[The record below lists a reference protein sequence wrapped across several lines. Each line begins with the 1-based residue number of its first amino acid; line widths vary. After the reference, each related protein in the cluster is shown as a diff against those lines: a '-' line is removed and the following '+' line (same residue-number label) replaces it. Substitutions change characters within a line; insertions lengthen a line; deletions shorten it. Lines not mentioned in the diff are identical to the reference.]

1 MLATL
6 LLALT
11 SNAQALPQARLALPS
26 AGHTNRI
33 TAIALSPDAAWVA
46 SADRLGFVQI
56 RAAQGGREHF
66 HADLVRQPE
75 RGVEALAWSG
85 DANFVAAAASEAVTV
100 VELRTME
107 VFARLPLEGAS
118 DVSDDLEGDTL
129 LAAGVAKSRWW
140 LARVRPQ
147 EIEADELIGGPYSGD
162 PAGLAKL
169 TRHGTRACV
178 ALPDGSAKLVD
189 LALGELTLEFPAAD
203 AVRGFLP
210 DGRLLSLATDPQDK
224 KVQHLTWRDGASGVV
239 LGTRDFLASSEFYSQ
254 RVWWHGASGFS
265 LPIVDSHLRRFHGEE
280 LSAPAP
286 LPRDVDPLVGA
297 PGRQSGEWIVS
308 LATPVGVNRYELG
321 FYDERKQAIVER
333 WEGRTDAVRSMRAEP
348 GANEMWIGGAH
359 PARVSWGDAGMS
371 VVPLPAQPQL
381 VARRPGGGLL
391 VARAEPFEVQFLA
404 AKGAVEA
411 RLSLGEGQYPQEI
424 LLDPSGRHAAVRTW
438 NRLHLV
444 AVTARTLEWSKDVG
458 ASSVTFSAL
467 GALAFSPDGERVAVS
482 GYRTHTNADNS
493 LRVDGELA
501 LFEVADGRVAWTA
514 PVAIAQMRFV
524 LDGTQ
529 IGGIHG
535 DHNQYVAVSA
545 TTGELERSPYWEN
558 RLGGHRGTWLQSGKL
573 AAVGSGTT
581 VYLTRPN
588 DGYCERQIQVPDWTY
603 SALAFGPEDR
613 HVWLGCDDGRV
624 QVLDGVSGA
633 HVATLAT
640 LEGGEWVVAT
650 PDGRF
655 DASPKALEELFYVRG
670 REALPL
676 AAFSEAFYTPRLL
689 HRALSGE
696 VLPPPKVELA
706 KLEAPPR
713 VELLASGPVSATGT
727 VELVLRA
734 HGSRAPGELRLF
746 HNGKRV
752 PLSGKPEKDGDS
764 SAKATASFSLEH
776 SLELVPGPNLLRLV
790 ALTSQ
795 RTESAPAELALE
807 RGGAVAAHPRL
818 FLLACGVNEYA
829 NPKYNLNYARADA
842 QAFSAAWR
850 ERAGG
855 LFEQADITL
864 ALDAEVTRAGLAQHF
879 ERIAASASPTDVFV
893 FYYAGHGVIDGR
905 GAFHLAPHDITQ
917 LYGDDTGLAQRG
929 VPTKDLLAWS
939 QAIRA
944 QKQLFLLDACQSG
957 GALEG
962 LAQRGAAEEKAI
974 AQLARASGT
983 HWLVASG
990 AEQFAAEFKA
1000 LGHGLFTYATLEA
1013 LEGAAAGADRQLTV
1027 LELSSYLET
1036 RVPELALEHRGAQQ
1050 YPASYGSGQDF
1061 PIALTRP

>member
-6 LLALT
+6 LLALA

-26 AGHTNRI
+26 AGHTHRI

-85 DANFVAAAASEAVTV
+85 DANFVATAASEAVTV

-118 DVSDDLEGDTL
+118 DVSDDFGSDTL
-129 LAAGVAKSRWW
+129 LAAGITKGRWW

-147 EIEADELIGGPYSGD
+147 EVEADELVGGTY
-162 PAGLAKL
+162 AGGTQNLAKL

-178 ALPDGSAKLVD
+178 ALPDGSARVVD
-189 LALGELTLEFPAAD
+189 LKSGELTLEFPPAD

-210 DGRLLSLATDPQDK
+210 DGRLLSLATDLQDK
-224 KVQHLTWRDGASGVV
+224 KIQHLAWRDGASGVL
-239 LGTRDFLASSEFYSQ
+239 LGARDFVAGSEFYSQ
-254 RVWWHGASGFS
+254 RVWWHGASGFP
-265 LPIVDSHLRRFHGEE
+265 LPIVDSQLRRFSGEE

-286 LPRDVDPLVGA
+286 LPVELDRLVGA
-297 PGRQSGEWIVS
+297 PGRQPGEWIVS
-308 LATPVGVNRYELG
+308 LGTPAGVNRYELG

-333 WEGRTDAVRSMRAEP
+333 WEGRTDSVRSLRAEP
-348 GANEMWIGGAH
+348 GANDMWIGGAH
-359 PARVSWGDAGMS
+359 PARLSWSDAGMS
-371 VVPLPAQPQL
+371 VAPLPAQPQL

-391 VARAEPFEVQFLA
+391 VARAEPHEVQFLA
-404 AKGAVEA
+404 ANGVVEA
-411 RLSLGEGQYPQEI
+411 RLPLGEGQYPQEI
-424 LLDPSGRHAAVRTW
+424 LLDPTGRHVAVRTW

-444 AVTARTLEWSKDVG
+444 AIEPRTLKWSKDVG
-458 ASSVTFSAL
+458 ASSVTFTAL
-467 GALAFSPDGERVAVS
+467 GAVVFSPDGERVAVS
-482 GYRTHTNADNS
+482 GYRTHTSPDNS

-514 PVAIAQMRFV
+514 PLAIAQMRFV

-535 DHNQYVAVSA
+535 DHNQFVAVSA
-545 TTGELERSPYWEN
+545 ATGEIKRRPYWES

-581 VYLTRPN
+581 VFLTRPD

-613 HVWLGCDDGRV
+613 HLWLGCDDGRV

-633 HVATLAT
+633 HVATVAT
-640 LEGGEWVVAT
+640 LEAGEWVVAT

-655 DASPKALEELFYVRG
+655 DASPKALDDLYYVRG

-689 HRALSGE
+689 PRVLSGE

-713 VELLASGPVSATGT
+713 VELLAVGPDSANGSF
-727 VELVLRA
+727 EVLLRS
-734 HGSRAPGELRLF
+734 HGSRAPAELRLF

-752 PLSGKPEKDGDS
+752 PLSGKPERDGDS
-764 SAKATASFSLEH
+764 GVKATASFSLKH
-776 SLELVPGPNLLRLV
+776 SLELVPGPNVLRLV

-795 RTESAPAELALE
+795 RTESAPAELTLE
-807 RGGAVAAHPRL
+807 RSGTVAVRPRL

-842 QAFSAAWR
+842 EAFFSAWR
-850 ERAGG
+850 ERTGG
-855 LFEQADITL
+855 LFEQVDVTL
-864 ALDAEVTRAGLAQHF
+864 ALDSDVTRVGLAQQF

-893 FYYAGHGVIDGR
+893 FYYAGHGVIDSR
-905 GAFHLAPHDITQ
+905 GAFHLAPHDVMQ
-917 LYGDDTGLAQRG
+917 LYGDDAGLAQKG

-974 AQLARASGT
+974 AQLARATGT

-990 AEQFAAEFKA
+990 AEQFAAEFKT

-1013 LEGAAAGADRQLTV
+1013 LSGAAAGDDRQLTV

-1050 YPASYGSGQDF
+1050 YPASYGSGHDF
-1061 PIALTRP
+1061 PIALSRP

>member
-6 LLALT
+6 LLALAPA
-11 SNAQALPQARLALPS
+11 AQALPQARLALPS
-26 AGHTNRI
+26 AGHTHRI
-33 TAIALSPDAAWVA
+33 TALALSPDTKWLA
-46 SADRLGFVQI
+46 SADSLGFVLI
-56 RAAQGGREHF
+56 RDATSGREHF
-66 HADLVRQPE
+66 NADLVRQLE
-75 RGVEALAWSG
+75 RGVHALAWSG
-85 DANFVAAAASEAVTV
+85 DSNFVAAAATEAVTV
-100 VELRTME
+100 VEPRTME
-107 VFARLPLEGAS
+107 VFARLPLPGAH
-118 DVSDDLEGDTL
+118 DVSDDVAGDSL
-129 LAAGVAKSRWW
+129 LAAGIANGRWW

-147 EIEADELIGGPYSGD
+147 EVEADELLGGAYSG
-162 PAGLAKL
+162 GLETLAEL
-169 TRHGTRACV
+169 TRHGTRACL
-178 ALPDGSAKLVD
+178 ALPDGSAKVID
-189 LALGELTLEFPAAD
+189 LKSGELALEFPAAE
-203 AVRGFLP
+203 AVRGFLA
-210 DGRLLSLATDPQDK
+210 DGRLLSLATDVRDK
-224 KVQHLTWRDGASGVV
+224 KIQHLSWRDGVSGVV
-239 LGTRDFLASSEFYSQ
+239 LGVRDFVAGSEFYSQ

-286 LPRDVDPLVGA
+286 LPNELDRLVGA
-297 PGRQSGEWIVS
+297 PGRRPGEWVVS
-308 LATPVGVNRYELG
+308 LGTPAGVNRHEIG
-321 FYDERKQAIVER
+321 FYDERKQAVVER
-333 WEGRTDAVRSMRAEP
+333 WEGRTDAVRSLRAEA
-348 GANEMWIGGAH
+348 GANAMWLGGAH
-359 PARVSWGDAGMS
+359 PARVSWSDAGMS
-371 VVPLPAQPQL
+371 VAPLPAQPQL
-381 VARRPGGGLL
+381 AARLPGGGLL

-404 AKGAVEA
+404 ANGAVEV
-411 RLSLGEGQYPQEI
+411 RLSLGDGQYPQEL
-424 LLDPSGRHAAVRTW
+424 LLDPTGRHAAVRTW

-444 AVTARTLEWSKDVG
+444 AIGPRTLQWSNDVG
-458 ASSVTFSAL
+458 ASSVTFTEL

-482 GYRTHTNADNS
+482 GYRTHTSPDNS

-501 LFEVADGRVAWTA
+501 LFGVADGRLVWTA
-514 PVAIAQMRFV
+514 PLAMAQMRFV
-524 LDGTQ
+524 LDGTR

-535 DHNQYVAVSA
+535 DHNQYVSVSA
-545 TTGELERSPYWEN
+545 ATGELKRRPYWEN
-558 RLGGHRGTWLQSGKL
+558 RPSGFRGTWLQSSEL

-581 VYLTRPN
+581 VFLTRPS
-588 DGYCERQIQVPDWTY
+588 DGYCERQIQVPAWTY

-624 QVLDGVSGA
+624 QVLDATTGA
-633 HVATLAT
+633 HVATVAT

-689 HRALSGE
+689 PRVFSGE
-696 VLPPPKVELA
+696 VLPTPKVELA

-713 VELLASGPVSATGT
+713 VELLAVGPDSANGSFE
-727 VELVLRA
+727 VLLRA
-734 HGSRAPGELRLF
+734 HGSRAPAELRLF

-764 SAKATASFSLEH
+764 GAKATASFSLKH
-776 SLELVPGPNLLRLV
+776 SLELVPGPNVLRLV

-795 RTESAPAELALE
+795 RTESAPAELTLE
-807 RGGAVAAHPRL
+807 RSGTVAVRPRL

-842 QAFSAAWR
+842 EAFATAWR
-850 ERAGG
+850 ERASG
-855 LFEQADITL
+855 LFESPDITL
-864 ALDAEVTRAGLAQHF
+864 ALDADVTRSSLATHF
-879 ERIAASASPTDVFV
+879 ERIAASAAPTDVFV

-905 GAFHLAPHDITQ
+905 GTFHLAPHDVTQ
-917 LYGDDTGLAQRG
+917 LYGDDAGLAQKG
-929 VPTKDLLAWS
+929 VAAKDLLAWS

-944 QKQLFLLDACQSG
+944 QKQLFLLDACQSA
-957 GALEG
+957 GALDG

-974 AQLARASGT
+974 AQLARATGT

-990 AEQFAAEFKA
+990 AEQFAAEFKT

-1013 LEGAAAGADRQLTV
+1013 LSGRAAGSDGQLTV

-1036 RVPELALEHRGAQQ
+1036 RVPELALEHRGTQQ

-1061 PIALTRP
+1061 PIALSRP